1 MSENLDEKDF
11 AIIDELKKNSKFS
24 EKKIAKK
31 TNIPMTTVHNRIK
44 KLRELNIIENYTIKL
59 NYTKLGMPLTA
70 YVLLKTM
77 PGVDQ
82 KEMLFKISKMPNIR
96 EVAMIT
102 GEFDILFK
110 VKVKSM
116 EELNKTVVQTLRKQ
130 KTVGETRTMISYK
143 TIEKL

>member
-1 MSENLDEKDF
+1 MSENLDERDF
-11 AIIDELKKNSKFS
+11 AIIDELKKNSKLS
-24 EKKIAKK
+24 EKRLARK

-44 KLRELNIIENYTIKL
+44 KLMELDVIENYTVRL
-59 NYTKLGMPLTA
+59 NYKKLGMPLTA
-70 YVLLKTM
+70 YVLLKTL

-82 KEMLFKISKMPNIR
+82 KKILIEISKMPNIR

-116 EELNKTVVQTLRKQ
+116 EELNKIVVQNLRKQ
-130 KTVGETRTMISYK
+130 KTIGETRTIISYE
-143 TIEKL
+143 TIEVL